1 MNYVRLGPLDASYLH
16 SGNLHERRSA
26 VHVLWRTVLAGSVAR
41 VFLFLCTREESPG
54 DRALVALSPTLDS
67 LMLVCTAI
75 SPSKPIIPAAWCRRP
90 VIPVFVTCRRKW
102 CVLLDP
108 NPSHFFDI
116 ATNPLLLP
124 GSGRPLVSLS
134 QLCLSNPEI
143 PIMLYSEHENTHARF
158 VAYKTNMHHVLQ
170 AYMYC
175 VVLP

>member
-1 MNYVRLGPLDASYLH
+1 MPRSALFPPKAKGSRFTYEIPFNALNYVRLGPLMRHIYIPGLYMK
-16 SGNLHERRSA
+16 GRSA

-108 NPSHFFDI
+108 KPLTFF
-116 ATNPLLLP
+116 
-124 GSGRPLVSLS
+124 
-134 QLCLSNPEI
+134 
-143 PIMLYSEHENTHARF
+143 
-158 VAYKTNMHHVLQ
+158 
-170 AYMYC
+170 
-175 VVLP
+175 